1 MLALKVNGPV
11 ERGRFDEPEIAGRDT
26 AVAPVSHYF
35 PGLRWEWFIPRRIRG
50 GRTFFPRFPFSNFA
64 FDLVCATFWRVV
76 FFFFFFLIYRGK
88 FKGDRTEVRL
98 FVYLIYTLSGSH
110 VVMYSFV

>member
-35 PGLRWEWFIPRRIRG
+35 PGLRWEWFIPRRIRD

-76 FFFFFFLIYRGK
+76 FFFFFLIYRGK
-88 FKGDRTEVRL
+88 FKGDRTEISFICL
-98 FVYLIYTLSGSH
+98 FNL
-110 VVMYSFV
+110 YSIGESRSYV

>member
-88 FKGDRTEVRL
+88 FKGDRTEISFICL
-98 FVYLIYTLSGSH
+98 FNL
-110 VVMYSFV
+110 YSIGESRSYV

>member
-35 PGLRWEWFIPRRIRG
+35 PGLRWEWFIPRRIRD

-76 FFFFFFLIYRGK
+76 FFFFFFN
-88 FKGDRTEVRL
+88 
-98 FVYLIYTLSGSH
+98 LSRKI
-110 VVMYSFV
+110 

>member
-35 PGLRWEWFIPRRIRG
+35 PGLRWEWFIPRRIRD

-88 FKGDRTEVRL
+88 FKGDRTEISFICL
-98 FVYLIYTLSGSH
+98 FNL
-110 VVMYSFV
+110 YSIGESRSYV